1 MRTLEEANALARQ
14 YVSELRPLVEK
25 ALIADKGFFLSG
37 LDQYSLTV
45 IADEDNEKKEEPDF
59 GTVLPLGYFNSD
71 IFSAEDV
78 VVHYLHVMGHK
89 KCQAFWKQ
97 IPVPYNDFQI
107 GEIHFLEEMYNQ
119 RLFSRVAPELY
130 NRFYECFKQG
140 SQFRNFANLSLRETI
155 NTVLDTKVADE
166 VPEFLAR
173 IHEKLY
179 RFDPLLLQSFHWY
192 VLYFHTALQYGH
204 FRKLIEEYNMVL

>member
-1 MRTLEEANALARQ
+1 MHSLEEANVIAKQ
-14 YVSELRPLVEK
+14 YVCELPSLVERS
-25 ALIADKGFFLSG
+25 LIADKDFFLSG

-45 IADEDNEKKEEPDF
+45 VADEDNVVKDEPDF

-78 VVHYLHVMGHK
+78 VVHYMHVMGHK

-97 IPVPYNDFQI
+97 IAVPYNDFQI
-107 GEIHFLEEMYNQ
+107 GEVHFLEEMYNQ
-119 RLFSRVAPELY
+119 RLFSRVAPELH
-130 NRFYECFKQG
+130 NRFYECFKRG
-140 SQFRNFANLSLRETI
+140 EQFRNFVNRSLRETI
-155 NTVLDTKVADE
+155 NTVLDKTVSLG
-166 VPEFLAR
+166 VPDYLVR

-192 VLYFHTALQYGH
+192 VLYFHTALQYGD
-204 FRKLIEEYNMVL
+204 FRQLIEAYDMV

>member
-1 MRTLEEANALARQ
+1 MPTLEEANALARQ

-25 ALIADKGFFLSG
+25 VLIADKGFFLSG

-89 KCQAFWKQ
+89 KCQAFWKHT
-97 IPVPYNDFQI
+97 PVPYNDFQV
-107 GEIHFLEEMYNQ
+107 EEVHFLEEMYNQ
-119 RLFSRVAPELY
+119 RLFSRVAPGLHS
-130 NRFYECFKQG
+130 RFYECFKRAD
-140 SQFRNFANLSLRETI
+140 QFRNFVNQDLRKI
-155 NTVLDTKVADE
+155 LHTVLDMKVSE
-166 VPEFLAR
+166 GVPYFLMR

-179 RFDPLLLQSFHWY
+179 RFDPLIAQCFQWHA
-192 VLYFHTALQYGH
+192 LYFYDALQH
-204 FRKLIEEYNMVL
+204 ENFRELVQAYDMV

>member
-25 ALIADKGFFLSG
+25 ILIADKGFFLSG

-59 GTVLPLGYFNSD
+59 GTMLPLGYFNSD

-89 KCQAFWKQ
+89 KCQAFWRK
-97 IPVPYNDFQI
+97 IDVPYNDFRI

-130 NRFYECFKQG
+130 QPFYECFKRG
-140 SQFRNFANLSLRETI
+140 NEFRKFVNPALREII
-155 NTVLDTKVADE
+155 NTVLDKTVSDE
-166 VPEFLAR
+166 VPILLSR

-192 VLYFHTALQYGH
+192 VLYFHTAVQHGE
-204 FRKLIEEYNMVL
+204 FRSLIESYGMV